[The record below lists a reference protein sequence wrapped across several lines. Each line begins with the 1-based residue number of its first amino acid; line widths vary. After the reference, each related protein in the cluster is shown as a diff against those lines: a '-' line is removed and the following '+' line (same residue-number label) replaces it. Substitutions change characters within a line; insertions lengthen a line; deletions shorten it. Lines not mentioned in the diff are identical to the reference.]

1 MRKSAQKHAMQ
12 AALSLGD
19 IVLLIFGAA
28 MLVAPFIVSLIVNF
42 GRPGVRGQA
51 WRQKRT
57 RAPMRR
63 SAAA

>member
-1 MRKSAQKHAMQ
+1 MTMRKRATQ

-19 IVLLIFGAA
+19 IVLLVFGAV
-28 MLVAPFIVSLIVNF
+28 MLIAPFIVSLITNF

-51 WRQKRT
+51 WLQKRA

-63 SAAA
+63 SATA